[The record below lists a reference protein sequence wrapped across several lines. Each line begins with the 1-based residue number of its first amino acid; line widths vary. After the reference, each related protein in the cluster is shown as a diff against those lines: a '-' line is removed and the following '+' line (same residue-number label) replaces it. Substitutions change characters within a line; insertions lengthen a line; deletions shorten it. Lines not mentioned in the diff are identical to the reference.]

1 MAGKNVKPDDTAVIL
16 KNFAIIFP
24 LFYIAYYAITGI
36 LSAPIVDKTSFTDF
50 LFSNINRSLTS
61 RT

>member
-36 LSAPIVDKTSFTDF
+36 LSAIVGISRIPNLGQQKS
-50 LFSNINRSLTS
+50 SPPPVNNI
-61 RT
+61 